1 MTLARQLAE
10 RIVAMRADNVPQA
23 ALDWSRVGVMD
34 TLGVTL
40 AGMAEEAPM
49 KLAEVIG
56 VSASGN
62 GSGGEALVL
71 GTSNRTSC
79 LDAALINGV
88 AAHVLDYDNTAA
100 HMGGH
105 VSAVMVPALLAAAEA
120 FNCSGADVLLAHTAG
135 YETGSQIG
143 RAINPLHSEKGW
155 HPTATIGVFAVAA
168 ACARLLNL
176 TVEQTETA
184 LALATSLAAGNK
196 ANFGTMTKSLH
207 VGQCARGGLMA
218 ALLARKGF
226 TANADAF
233 AHKQGYFNLFSG
245 AGNFHAERVLETW
258 GAPLDILEPGASYK
272 LYPCCYSTHAPIE
285 AALNLVREHGPFNAD
300 DIERVDSWT
309 AAPRLAHTDRAQPKS
324 GLEAKFSVQYCV
336 ARAVLSGRVLL
347 QDFED
352 DAWRAPAV
360 QSLLARVHAAPH
372 LEGQFAPGSGFA
384 AEVKITFKN
393 GRSVSARV
401 MRPLGRTA
409 ANPIPPALLKA
420 KFEDCAAT
428 VLPSQQ
434 VMAVSKALDQFEQVA
449 SVRAF
454 MRLLECAPAQQAA
467 RKSA

>member
-1 MTLARQLAE
+1 MALARQLAE
-10 RIVAMRADNVPQA
+10 RIVAMRADNLPPA
-23 ALDWSRVGVMD
+23 ALAWSTTGVMD

-40 AGMAEEAPM
+40 AGVAEEAPM
-49 KLAEVIG
+49 MLAQVFG
-56 VSASGN
+56 VS

-71 GTSNRTSC
+71 GTASRTSC

-100 HMGGH
+100 NMGGH

-120 FNCSGADVLLAHTAG
+120 FDCSGADVLVAHTAG

-184 LALATSLAAGNK
+184 LALSTSLAAGNK

-207 VGQCARGGLMA
+207 VGQCARSGLMA

-226 TANADAF
+226 TAHADAF
-233 AHKQGYFNLFSG
+233 AHQQGYFNLFSG
-245 AGNFHAERVLETW
+245 PGNFHVERVLETW
-258 GAPLDILEPGASYK
+258 GVPWDIVEPGASYK

-285 AALNLVREHGPFNAD
+285 AALNLVREHGPFIAD
-300 DIERVDSWT
+300 DIVRVDSWT
-309 AAPRLAHTDRAQPKS
+309 ATPRLAHTDRAQPTS

-336 ARAVLSGRVLL
+336 ARALLSGRVLL
-347 QDFED
+347 QDFEGA
-352 DAWRAPAV
+352 AWRTPAV

-372 LEGQFAPGSGFA
+372 VDGQFAPGNGFA
-384 AEVKITFKN
+384 AEVKITFKD
-393 GRSVSARV
+393 GRNVASRV

-409 ANPIPPALLKA
+409 VNPIPPAQLKA

-428 VLPSQQ
+428 VLPQQQ

-449 SVRAF
+449 SVREF
-454 MRLLECAPAQQAA
+454 MRLLERAPVPQAVRQTA
-467 RKSA
+467 